1 MVKDPLL
8 RIFEYK
14 QAGETVLLAT
24 LVETTGAVPQAV
36 GAQLIVRGADGESEF
51 TIGGGALE
59 EQVKRDGCAILRG
72 EMTSQLVSYD
82 LAELGMYCGGKAKVF
97 FEVICPLPRLL
108 IFGAGH
114 VGKKLAALASLTD
127 LFHIVLID
135 DRESAIADKEICD
148 EVYYCPHYSD
158 IPSFSHTSYVVI
170 VTSSHQTD
178 KRVLKSV
185 LQEEELPFYIG
196 MIGSIAKA
204 AEIFRELECEGVT
217 QQRLASVR
225 SPIGLPIGGKSPG
238 EVAMSILAELIAT
251 KNRTELVLSNSKNSE
266 REKIQRSDQ

>member
-1 MVKDPLL
+1 MAIDPFS
-8 RIFEYK
+8 RILEYK
-14 QAGETVLLAT
+14 QAGKAVLLAT

-36 GAQLIVRGADGESEF
+36 GAHLIVHADGESEF

-59 EQVKRDGCAILRG
+59 EQVKRDGRAILHG
-72 EMTSQLVSYD
+72 EMKSQLISYD

-97 FEVICPLPRLL
+97 FEVICSLPRLC

-114 VGKKLAALASLTD
+114 VGKKLAELAALTE

-135 DRESAIADKEICD
+135 DREPATTDKELCD
-148 EVYYCPHYSD
+148 EFCYSPHFSN
-158 IPSFSHTSYVVI
+158 IPYLPAASYVVI

-178 KRVLKSV
+178 KTVLKSV
-185 LQEEELPFYIG
+185 LQEEQSLFYIG
-196 MIGSIAKA
+196 MIGSVAKA

-217 QQRLASVR
+217 RQRLAGVR

-251 KNRTELVLSNSKNSE
+251 KHHRELILSDNRK
-266 REKIQRSDQ
+266 